1 MRRSAYGTL
10 AARKQGKME
19 PVNEF
24 AAVIQRLVFR
34 SFSREVSNEVMYM
47 TAREH
52 LILGMKPNLMRRV
65 MIADRKT
72 FSDAIRVA
80 L

>member
-19 PVNEF
+19 SVTDF

-34 SFSREVSNEVMYM
+34 SFSSEASNDTIEMM
-47 TAREH
+47 TREH
-52 LILGMKPNLMRRV
+52 FILGLKPNLTRRV
-65 MIADRKT
+65 TMADPKT
-72 FSDAIRVA
+72 FWHKSVPGK
-80 L
+80 